1 MDTFT
6 LLKIITTVITAVIAL
21 IIGLHIISLNRSDLL
36 NRWFALYFISSSLG
50 FCFYAVYHLIF
61 NNADII
67 IPLMITAQILFNLNS
82 ISLIMTVFALE
93 LYSQIAMS
101 IKYFGTVIVVFLVMS
116 IGYFLFPPYLDMGD
130 YALGIVNTHTP
141 PGLFIFVNA
150 IRLFSA
156 IFAALRYIIIN
167 KKIKGKTKK
176 RVKWFIL
183 GIIALIMGIFINLL
197 GGLLLLIAVEVLALI
212 IVDIGA
218 ILILKG
224 FLI

>member
-1 MDTFT
+1 
-6 LLKIITTVITAVIAL
+6 
-21 IIGLHIISLNRSDLL
+21 
-36 NRWFALYFISSSLG
+36 
-50 FCFYAVYHLIF
+50 
-61 NNADII
+61 
-67 IPLMITAQILFNLNS
+67 
-82 ISLIMTVFALE
+82 MTVFALE
-93 LYSQIAMS
+93 QYSQIAMS
-101 IKYFGTVIVVFLVMS
+101 IKYFGTVIGVFFVMS

-167 KKIKGKTKK
+167 KKIEGETKK

-183 GIIALIMGIFINLL
+183 GVIVLIMGICINLL
-197 GGLLLLIAVEVLALI
+197 GGLLSLIAVEVLALI
-212 IVDIGA
+212 IVDVGA